1 VPKKKVVDIEFLK
14 RAIQVLQT
22 VFDEFDTSDAEYDE
36 GLLKTAFTNLINE
49 GFIKKDLRARDLG
62 LHDLMEEIFGEQA
75 PDDLLDRAQTF
86 DNLVDTYVGEP
97 SDEDIEEAQGHLERI
112 LKSLNKKAEALAKRK
127 LREEGLWGNA

>member
-1 VPKKKVVDIEFLK
+1 VPKKKVVDIELLK

-22 VFDEFDTSDAEYDE
+22 VLDEFDTSDAEYDE

-62 LHDLMEEIFGEQA
+62 LRDLMEEIFGEQA

-97 SDEDIEEAQGHLERI
+97 SEEDIEEAQGHLERI

-127 LREEGLWGNA
+127 LREEGLWRNA